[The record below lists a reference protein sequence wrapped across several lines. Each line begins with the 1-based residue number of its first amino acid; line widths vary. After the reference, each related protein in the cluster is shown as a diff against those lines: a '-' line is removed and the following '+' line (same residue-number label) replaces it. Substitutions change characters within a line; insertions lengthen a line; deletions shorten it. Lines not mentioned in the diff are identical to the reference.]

1 MSAQDV
7 VATLTASPTEPRQV
21 LVSGGIGTG
30 KTLLLSRIRDGLR
43 AAGVPVLGRAPR
55 DGDPAGAAYVVD
67 DAQLLD
73 DADLLRLAD
82 VIADGDATVVLAAE
96 PLAQHPALTA
106 AITAAGRQAPIV
118 TLGPLAPAQIAAV
131 AAELTGVTPPVELVR
146 SVAAATAGLPFLV
159 RPALAA
165 GAAPDGEPP
174 GTAIAAATR
183 AVLVDRLRRVDDAV
197 LDVLLVAS
205 LGAELGAEDVA
216 RALDVEVT
224 HAHRLVDAA
233 RATGL
238 LAPSLGPAFG
248 RLLHRSLVHLV
259 GATRHH
265 DVEIGLLR
273 AQVEADA
280 LSGELALRMADHGIR
295 DARLGAALVRLAER
309 QAAQPARAARLY
321 RAAAAVGA
329 SIRDARLADALA
341 ASGDCAAAARLA
353 DGLLTSDDAAERA
366 AAVRIGASVALH
378 DGAAGQ
384 AADLVAWLGTPA
396 DDEGAAAAA
405 IVALAVGDPAAARAA
420 AAAESAGPPTSASR
434 AARALSRGL
443 VASLE
448 ADYPAVVSTLV
459 PALAVPASTA
469 AVAPDTPVALV
480 ALAALHGGDAAR
492 ARSVLARA
500 GDGTAFGAHRVAL
513 LRGWLRLQDGQLN
526 AAATDLAAM
535 SAAELHRRDA
545 LWANAIRTGIARRNG
560 DSGALQQHW
569 HAAMDVLSEST
580 VELFGL
586 LPLGELWIAAAR
598 LGQVDR
604 VRPAVDEGFALLARL
619 GDPSLWS
626 VPLHW
631 AGVHAGILANAP
643 DAVAPHG
650 QALSVAAGRSAL
662 ARALARAGR
671 AWLRV
676 LANHVDVDEVTA
688 AARGLVQFGLG
699 WDATRLASQA
709 ALHTPDGRTSAAM
722 LQLARDLK
730 ATVAAQDVSVG
741 AGAGAA
747 GSGRPDGSASGAGG
761 AWGAVGR
768 GGAAAGSGSGG
779 SGSGGSGSGG
789 SGSGGSSSGG
799 LGSRGLGSGGSG
811 AGGLG
816 SGGAGSGGLGPGGLG
831 SGGGPNW
838 ARLSDREREVAEL
851 VLQGMPYRDIGSQ
864 LLISAKTVE
873 HHVARIRRRLGAESR
888 SELLSM
894 LRAILNTPA

>member
-21 LVSGGIGTG
+21 VVSGGIGTG
-30 KTLLLSRIRDGLR
+30 KTLLLTRIRDGLR

-96 PLAQHPALTA
+96 PLAQRPALTA
-106 AITAAGRQAPIV
+106 AVTAGGRQAPVV
-118 TLGPLAPAQIAAV
+118 TLGPLSPAQIAAV
-131 AAELTGVTPPVELVR
+131 AAELTGVAPPVELVR

-205 LGAELGAEDVA
+205 LGAELGADDVA
-216 RALDVEVT
+216 RALDVEVA

-248 RLLHRSLVHLV
+248 RLLHRGVVHLV

-321 RAAAAVGA
+321 RAAATVGA

-341 ASGDCAAAARLA
+341 ASGDCVAAARLA
-353 DGLLTSDDAAERA
+353 DDLLTSDDAAERA

-405 IVALAVGDPAAARAA
+405 VVALAVGDSAAARAA

-448 ADYPAVVSTLV
+448 ADYPAVVSTLI
-459 PALAVPASTA
+459 PALAIPASTA
-469 AVAPDTPVALV
+469 AVAPDTPAALV

-526 AAATDLAAM
+526 AAATDLDAI

-619 GDPSLWS
+619 GDPALWS

-650 QALSVAAGRSAL
+650 QALTAAAGHSAL

-730 ATVAAQDVSVG
+730 AAVAAQDVSVG
-741 AGAGAA
+741 AGAAAA
-747 GSGRPDGSASGAGG
+747 GGGRPDGGASGTGASGAGASGAGG
-761 AWGAVGR
+761 ASWGAAGR
-768 GGAAAGSGSGG
+768 AGAATGSGWSGSGPGGLGSGGPGSGGPGSGGSGPGG
-779 SGSGGSGSGG
+779 SGSGGPGS
-789 SGSGGSSSGG
+789 
-799 LGSRGLGSGGSG
+799 
-811 AGGLG
+811 
-816 SGGAGSGGLGPGGLG
+816 GGLG